1 MVKNAQGIGTSKP
14 IPPVYDSDSNILTND
29 FDKAEAM
36 NDYFAS
42 IGTQLAEKFDHDAMT
57 AQPFETIY
65 RITPTINNIGRS
77 ENQVRLKLSRIKQ
90 KTGGPDKIT
99 SREMA
104 EAGDTLFEGLFSICK
119 NSIQRGLHPSNWKI
133 GEVIPVFKKGSKS
146 DCANYR
152 PLTMLNLNSKLL
164 ESIVCDSLDK
174 HLEMHSLFHS
184 NQWGFKR
191 GISTESLLVYL
202 TETWKKAI
210 DTDHKVGVLF
220 IDFKKAFDTV
230 DHNILQHKLSGAGIS
245 GCFHEWIVSYLS
257 NRCQFATVNGVR
269 SGLRPVNIG
278 VPQGSLLG
286 PRLFAIYANDLPN
299 SSATGFIHMFADDT
313 TVYYIGKE
321 VEEIVDALNR
331 ILIDFKSWC
340 DQNRLTVHTGKTEVM
355 LICKNAF
362 VGPMRPLIF
371 GNSYIYFTSKST
383 CLGVVI
389 DHNLN
394 WKPQIKMLH
403 SKFGGKLKF
412 LKSMKGLPTCVLEE
426 IYYKGIV
433 PSITYCIAVWGSC
446 SLSLFNDL
454 EHLHIKAAKL
464 IHKLPSGTPDCDAL
478 KRARWKPLSY
488 IYKRRLASIMYQV
501 HNDILPIQ
509 LTALLGTRSN
519 ETSYKLRRSHDFSL
533 VRYHSELGRYSIRY
547 RGPIVWNS
555 IPKFIR
561 NVTSLQLFKEKLKLA
576 SKTLDQ
582 IQFEKEACHIKSK
595 DSAFLYF

>member
-1 MVKNAQGIGTSKP
+1 
-14 IPPVYDSDSNILTND
+14 
-29 FDKAEAM
+29 
-36 NDYFAS
+36 
-42 IGTQLAEKFDHDAMT
+42 
-57 AQPFETIY
+57 
-65 RITPTINNIGRS
+65 
-77 ENQVRLKLSRIKQ
+77 
-90 KTGGPDKIT
+90 
-99 SREMA
+99 MA
-104 EAGDTLFEGLFSICK
+104 EAGDTLFEGLFSIFK
-119 NSIQRGLHPSNWKI
+119 NSIQRGLHLSNWKI

-152 PLTMLNLNSKLL
+152 PLMMLNLNSKIL
-164 ESIVCDSLDK
+164 ESVVCDSLDK
-174 HLEMHSLFHS
+174 HLEMHSLVHS

-191 GISTESLLVYL
+191 GISTGSLLVYL

-220 IDFKKAFDTV
+220 IDFKKVFDTV
-230 DHNILQHKLSGAGIS
+230 DHNILQHKLSAAGIS
-245 GCFHEWIVSYLS
+245 GCFHKWIVSYLS

-299 SSATGFIHMFADDT
+299 SFATGFIHMFADDT

-331 ILIDFKSWC
+331 ILINFNSWC
-340 DQNRLTVHTGKTEVM
+340 DQNCLTVHTGKTEAM
-355 LICKNAF
+355 LICKHAF

-464 IHKLPSGTPDCDAL
+464 IHKLPSGTPDCDTL
-478 KRARWKPLSY
+478 KRAKWKPLSY
-488 IYKRRLASIMYQV
+488 IYKRRLASIMYQM
-501 HNDILPIQ
+501 H
-509 LTALLGTRSN
+509 
-519 ETSYKLRRSHDFSL
+519 K
-533 VRYHSELGRYSIRY
+533 
-547 RGPIVWNS
+547 
-555 IPKFIR
+555 
-561 NVTSLQLFKEKLKLA
+561 
-576 SKTLDQ
+576 
-582 IQFEKEACHIKSK
+582 
-595 DSAFLYF
+595 